1 MKVKRYSEILD
12 KRPREIVLLK
22 GRPCVWGRC
31 AFCDYIEDNSS
42 DEMECNSVN
51 EEVLSHVTGRYR
63 ELEVINSG
71 SVFEL
76 PTDTLNRIRDVV
88 KDREIEKL
96 SFESHWIYRL
106 RLAEMRSF
114 FHVPITFKC
123 GIETFDDDFRNRV
136 LKKGIT
142 FDTLHEVAKYF
153 NSVCILVGILGQTR
167 QMIERDVDILL
178 NNFEYGCINVFN
190 ENNTCVKRDDELVSW
205 FRQEYG
211 FVEALPNVDV
221 LFDNTDFGVGGI

>member
-1 MKVKRYSEILD
+1 MKRYSEILD

-31 AFCDYIEDNSS
+31 TFCDYIDDNSP
-42 DEMECNSVN
+42 DETECNSVN

-76 PTDTLNRIRDVV
+76 PPETLNCIRDVV
-88 KDREIEKL
+88 RDRQIEKL
-96 SFESHWIYRL
+96 SFESHWIYRH
-106 RLAEMRSF
+106 RLGEIRDF
-114 FHVPITFKC
+114 FPVPITFKC

-142 FDTLHEVAKYF
+142 FDTFHEVVRYF
-153 NSVCILVGILGQTR
+153 NSVCILVGVLGQTR

-211 FVEALPNVDV
+211 FVKALPNVDV

>member
-1 MKVKRYSEILD
+1 MKRYSEILD

-76 PTDTLNRIRDVV
+76 PTSNTVV
-88 KDREIEKL
+88 
-96 SFESHWIYRL
+96 
-106 RLAEMRSF
+106 
-114 FHVPITFKC
+114 
-123 GIETFDDDFRNRV
+123 
-136 LKKGIT
+136 
-142 FDTLHEVAKYF
+142 
-153 NSVCILVGILGQTR
+153 
-167 QMIERDVDILL
+167 
-178 NNFEYGCINVFN
+178 
-190 ENNTCVKRDDELVSW
+190 
-205 FRQEYG
+205 
-211 FVEALPNVDV
+211 
-221 LFDNTDFGVGGI
+221 

>member
-1 MKVKRYSEILD
+1 MKRYSQILN
-12 KRPREIVLLK
+12 KHPREIVLLK

-31 AFCDYIEDNSS
+31 AFCDYIDDNSS
-42 DEMECNSVN
+42 DETECNSIN

-76 PTDTLNRIRDVV
+76 PTKTLNLIRDIV
-88 KDREIEKL
+88 KEREIEKL
-96 SFESHWIYRL
+96 SFESHWIYRH
-106 RLAEMRSF
+106 RLEEIRNF
-114 FHVPITFKC
+114 FSVPITFKC

-142 FDTLHEVAKYF
+142 FDTFHEVVRYF
-153 NSVCILVGILGQTR
+153 NSVCILVGVLGQTR
-167 QMIERDVDILL
+167 KMIERDVDILL

-221 LFDNTDFGVGGI
+221 LFDNTDFGVGGV